1 MKCFFL
7 MFPGIKRMEDKQ
19 NLGPLSDLIPFQSS
33 DIKIPSESNALFH
46 LVFERFPG
54 HVWTQLFK
62 SWGLGVTS
70 AFFNFMYW
78 NKVIPINTTLGILTT
93 KKRICQFSICEDS
106 IVLSFVKIIKY
117 LLV

>member
-78 NKVIPINTTLGILTT
+78 NKVGNSNKHHIRYTYHKKKNMPI
-93 KKRICQFSICEDS
+93 Q
-106 IVLSFVKIIKY
+106 Y
-117 LLV
+117 L